1 MRKCALKRVIFTVF
15 AICLVGDGMKEFER
29 EKLRRELDETLLAFR
44 LAKRR
49 RVGGEGWLKNIRQAV
64 GLPVDMVAG
73 RLGVCRFEVHR
84 MEEAEKDSRIKLETL
99 RRAAKG
105 LGCELVYA
113 LVPMEGTLEDL
124 ADEQND
130 VREKVRIRR
139 EEEREAKRKPW
150 LEAIGWR
157 EVFLMNL
164 RTWLRKE
171 GVRVRPRKTERG
183 VAEQEA
189 NFKVIFELA
198 KVAEKMGPVIGERQ
212 GIGTRE

>member
-1 MRKCALKRVIFTVF
+1 
-15 AICLVGDGMKEFER
+15 MKEFER
-29 EKLRRELDETLLAFR
+29 EKLRRELDEILLAFR

-49 RVGGEGWLKNIRQAV
+49 RVGGEGWLKNIRMAV
-64 GLPVDMVAG
+64 GVPVDEVAR
-73 RLGVCRFEVHR
+73 RLGVCRWEIR
-84 MEEAEKDSRIKLETL
+84 RLELAEKDSRIRLETL
-99 RRAAKG
+99 KRAAKG

-113 LVPMEGTLEDL
+113 LVPVEGTIEDL
-124 ADEQND
+124 ADEQNE
-130 VREKVRIRR
+130 VREELRLQR

-183 VAEQEA
+183 VAEQIA
-189 NFKVIFELA
+189 NFEKIFELV
-198 KVAEKMGPVIGERQ
+198 KVAEKMGAGDE
-212 GIGTRE
+212 

>member
-1 MRKCALKRVIFTVF
+1 
-15 AICLVGDGMKEFER
+15 MKESER

-49 RVGGEGWLKNIRQAV
+49 RVGGEGWLKNIRMAV
-64 GLPVDMVAG
+64 GVPVDEVAR
-73 RLGVCRFEVHR
+73 RLGVCRWEIR
-84 MEEAEKDSRIKLETL
+84 RLELAEKDSRIRLETL
-99 RRAAKG
+99 KRAAKG

-130 VREKVRIRR
+130 IREKVRIRR
-139 EEEREAKRKPW
+139 EQERVAKRKPW

-164 RTWLRKE
+164 RTWLRRE
-171 GVRVRPRKTERG
+171 GVRIRPRKTERG
-183 VAEQEA
+183 VEKQKE
-189 NFKVIFELA
+189 NFELIFELA
-198 KVAEKMGPVIGERQ
+198 KVAEKMGPVVG
-212 GIGTRE
+212 

>member
-1 MRKCALKRVIFTVF
+1 MEGSI
-15 AICLVGDGMKEFER
+15 KEFER
-29 EKLRRELDETLLAFR
+29 ESLRQELDETLLAFR

-49 RVGGEGWLKNIRQAV
+49 RVGGQGWLKNIRMAV
-64 GLPVDMVAG
+64 GIPVEEVAR
-73 RLGVCRFEVHR
+73 RLEVCRWEIHR
-84 MEEAEKDSRIKLETL
+84 MEAAEKESRIKLETL
-99 RRAAKG
+99 KRAAKG

-113 LVPMEGTLEDL
+113 LVPKEGSLEAL

-130 VREKVRIRR
+130 MREEVRIRR
-139 EEEREAKRKPW
+139 EEERVAKRKPW

-183 VAEQEA
+183 VAEEKA
-189 NFKVIFELA
+189 NFEMIFELA
-198 KVAEKMGPVIGERQ
+198 KVADKMGPEMGRT
-212 GIGTRE
+212 GNRE

>member
-1 MRKCALKRVIFTVF
+1 
-15 AICLVGDGMKEFER
+15 
-29 EKLRRELDETLLAFR
+29 
-44 LAKRR
+44 
-49 RVGGEGWLKNIRQAV
+49 
-64 GLPVDMVAG
+64 MVAG

-139 EEEREAKRKPW
+139 EEERVAKRKPW

-164 RTWLRKE
+164 RTWLRRE

-198 KVAEKMGPVIGERQ
+198 KVADKMGAERQ
-212 GIGTRE
+212 GPGARD

>member
-1 MRKCALKRVIFTVF
+1 
-15 AICLVGDGMKEFER
+15 MKEIER

-49 RVGGEGWLKNIRQAV
+49 RVGGEGWLKNIRMAV
-64 GLPVDMVAG
+64 GVPVDEVAR
-73 RLGVCRFEVHR
+73 RLGVCRWEVHR
-84 MEEAEKDSRIKLETL
+84 MELAEKESRIKLETL
-99 RRAAKG
+99 KRAAKG

-124 ADEQND
+124 ADKQNE
-130 VREKVRIRR
+130 VREKLRIRR
-139 EEEREAKRKPW
+139 EEERVAKRKPW

-157 EVFLMNL
+157 EVLLMSL

-171 GVRVRPRKTERG
+171 RVRVRPRKTERG
-183 VAEQEA
+183 VPEQEA

-198 KVAEKMGPVIGERQ
+198 KVADKMGQVMSEAASQRVSESASQRTEDEGRTGLQ
-212 GIGTRE
+212 S

>member
-1 MRKCALKRVIFTVF
+1 
-15 AICLVGDGMKEFER
+15 MKEFER
-29 EKLRRELDETLLAFR
+29 EKLRRELDEILLAFR

-49 RVGGEGWLKNIRQAV
+49 RVGGEGWLKNIRMAV
-64 GLPVDMVAG
+64 GIPVEEVAR
-73 RLGVCRFEVHR
+73 RLGVCRWDIRRLEL
-84 MEEAEKDSRIKLETL
+84 AEKESRIKLETL
-99 RRAAKG
+99 KRAAKA

-113 LVPMEGTLEDL
+113 LAPMEGTLEDL
-124 ADEQND
+124 ADKQNE
-130 VREKVRIRR
+130 VREKVRLQR
-139 EEEREAKRKPW
+139 EEDRVAKRKPW

-157 EVFLMNL
+157 EVLLMSL

-198 KVAEKMGPVIGERQ
+198 KVTEKMGPVGGEAAKD
-212 GIGTRE
+212 RE